1 MTRAEKILLFVLACI
16 NFTHIVDFMI
26 MMPLG
31 PQLMRHFDIGPQA
44 FGFIV
49 SSYSLSAGISGFLAA
64 FFVDRFP
71 RKQVVLMAYT
81 GFVIGTLACGLAP
94 NFQLLIA
101 ARIFAGIFG
110 GILGSQ
116 VLSIVGDV
124 FPYERR
130 AGAMSIVMTAFSAA
144 SVIGVPLGLYMAT
157 EFSWHAPFLAVG
169 FFGIGV
175 IALIWQFVPRLDS
188 HLMSKTDRPSPIK
201 VVTTIARNP
210 NQLRALWLTTTIMLG
225 HFSIIPFIS
234 PYLVS
239 NVGYSESN
247 IYLIYLVGGALTIFS
262 APMVGKLADRRG
274 KYPIF
279 VVFALLSM
287 IPIYLITH
295 MPQAPLSYVLFVSGL
310 FFIFSNGRLVPTQAM
325 TTSVVAPQ
333 QRGGFMAI
341 NSSVQLLAQAMA
353 TYGAGVIIGKT
364 ATGELTNYGTVGFLA
379 MAVIFG
385 SIFIA
390 RYVKPIDAKIEP
402 KLETKPTPSAVT
414 AE

>member
-31 PQLMRHFDIGPQA
+31 PQLMRHFSIGPQA

-49 SSYSLSAGISGFLAA
+49 SSYSLSAGASGFMAA
-64 FFVDRFP
+64 FLVDRFP
-71 RKQVVLMAYT
+71 RKQVVQTAYA
-81 GFVIGTLACGLAP
+81 GFVLGTLACGLAP
-94 NFQLLIA
+94 SYELLIA
-101 ARIFAGIFG
+101 ARILAGVFG
-110 GILGSQ
+110 GVLSAQ

-124 FPYERR
+124 FSYERR
-130 AGAMSIVMTAFSAA
+130 AQAMSIVMTAFSAA
-144 SVIGVPLGLYMAT
+144 SVIGVPFGLYIAT
-157 EFSWHAPFLAVG
+157 EFSWHAPFLFVG
-169 FFGIGV
+169 FLGIGV
-175 IALIWQFVPRLDS
+175 MALIWRFVPRMDG
-188 HLMSKTDRPSPIK
+188 HLVSKSLRPSP
-201 VVTTIARNP
+201 VTVLTTIARTP

-234 PYLVS
+234 PYLVA

-262 APMVGKLADRRG
+262 APLVGRLADRRG

-279 VVFALLSM
+279 VVFALLSL

-295 MPQAPLSYVLFVSGL
+295 MPEAPLGYVLFVSGL

-325 TTSVVAPQ
+325 TASVVAPQ
-333 QRGGFMAI
+333 QRGGFMSI
-341 NSSVQLLAQAMA
+341 NSSVQLLAQALA
-353 TYGAGVIIGKT
+353 TYGAGVVIGKNESGQL
-364 ATGELTNYGTVGFLA
+364 TGYGTVGFLA
-379 MAVIFG
+379 MAAIFA

-390 RYVKPIDAKIEP
+390 RSVKPIDAALAQEP
-402 KLETKPTPSAVT
+402 EPALAQE
-414 AE
+414 

>member
-16 NFTHIVDFMI
+16 NFTHIIDFMI

-31 PQLMRHFDIGPQA
+31 PQLMRYFAIGPQA

-49 SSYSLSAGISGFLAA
+49 SSYSLSAGVSGFLAA
-64 FFVDRFP
+64 FVVDRFP
-71 RKQVVLMAYT
+71 RKQVVMAAYS
-81 GFVIGTLACGLAP
+81 GFVIGTIACGLAP
-94 NFQLLIA
+94 SYQLLIV
-101 ARIFAGIFG
+101 ARIIAGIFG
-110 GILGSQ
+110 GLLSAQ

-124 FPYERR
+124 FSYERR
-130 AGAMSIVMTAFSAA
+130 AQAMSIVMTAFSAA
-144 SVIGVPLGLYMAT
+144 SVVGVPFGLYIAT
-157 EFSWHAPFLAVG
+157 EFSWNTPFLFVG
-169 FFGIGV
+169 FLGV
-175 IALIWQFVPRLDS
+175 IVLGLIWRFVPPLDA
-188 HLMSKTDRPSPIK
+188 HLTHDSKYPSPFT
-201 VVTTIARNP
+201 VLTTILRNP
-210 NQLRALWLTTTIMLG
+210 NQMRALGLTTTIMLG

-247 IYLIYLVGGALTIFS
+247 IYLIYLVGGALTIFT
-262 APMVGKLADRRG
+262 APLVGKLADRRG

-279 VVFALLSM
+279 VLFALLSM

-295 MPQAPLSYVLFVSGL
+295 MPAASLAYVLFVSGL

-325 TTSVVAPQ
+325 TTSVVTPR

-341 NSSVQLLAQAMA
+341 NSSVQLLAQALA

-364 ATGELTNYGTVGFLA
+364 ATGQLTHYGTVGFAA
-379 MAVIFG
+379 MGAIFV

-390 RYVKPIDAKIEP
+390 KYVKPIDATPRSEEP
-402 KLETKPTPSAVT
+402 VPALVE
-414 AE
+414 

>member
-1 MTRAEKILLFVLACI
+1 MTKQEKILLFVLACI

-31 PQLMRHFDIGPQA
+31 PQLMRHFGIGPQA

-64 FFVDRFP
+64 FVVDRFP
-71 RKQVVLMAYT
+71 RNQVVMTAYA
-81 GFVIGTLACGLAP
+81 GFVLGTLACGIAP
-94 NFQLLIA
+94 NYQLLIA
-101 ARIFAGIFG
+101 ARVLAGTFG
-110 GILGSQ
+110 GILGAQ

-124 FPYERR
+124 FVYERR
-130 AGAMSIVMTAFSAA
+130 AQAMSIVMTAFSAA
-144 SVIGVPLGLYMAT
+144 SVVGVPLGLYIAT

-169 FFGIGV
+169 FLGIGV
-175 IALIWQFVPRLDS
+175 WLLIWRFVPRLDS
-188 HLMSKTDRPSPIK
+188 HLVSKHQRPNPIA
-201 VVTTIARNP
+201 VLTTIIRNP

-225 HFSIIPFIS
+225 HFSIIPYIS

-239 NVGYSESN
+239 NVGYSESD

-262 APMVGKLADRRG
+262 APLVGKLADRKG
-274 KYPIF
+274 KFPIF
-279 VVFALLSM
+279 VVFALLSL

-295 MPQAPLSYVLFVSGL
+295 MTPSPLVYVLFVSGM

-325 TTSVVAPQ
+325 TTSVVLPQ
-333 QRGGFMAI
+333 NRGGFMAI
-341 NSSVQLLAQAMA
+341 NSSVQLLSQALA

-364 ATGELTNYGTVGFLA
+364 STGQLTNYGTVGFLA
-379 MAVIFG
+379 MAAIFG

-390 RYVKPIDAKIEP
+390 RLVKPIDAALRINSEV
-402 KLETKPTPSAVT
+402 SIR
-414 AE
+414 

>member
-1 MTRAEKILLFVLACI
+1 MTKQEKILLFVLACI

-31 PQLMRHFDIGPQA
+31 PQLMRHFAIGPQA

-64 FFVDRFP
+64 FVVDRYP
-71 RKQVVLMAYT
+71 RNQVVMLAYA

-94 NFQLLIA
+94 TYQLLIA
-101 ARIFAGIFG
+101 ARILAGVFG
-110 GILGSQ
+110 GVLGAQ

-124 FPYERR
+124 FAYERR
-130 AGAMSIVMTAFSAA
+130 AQAMSIVMTAFSAA
-144 SVIGVPLGLYMAT
+144 SVVGVPFGLYIAT

-169 FFGIGV
+169 FLGIGV
-175 IALIWQFVPRLDS
+175 LALIWRFIPRLDS
-188 HLMSKTDRPSPIK
+188 HLVSKHLRPNPIA
-201 VVTTIARNP
+201 VLTTIVRNP

-225 HFSIIPFIS
+225 HFSIIPYLS

-239 NVGYSESN
+239 NVGFSESN

-274 KYPIF
+274 KFPIF
-279 VVFALLSM
+279 VVFALLSL

-295 MPQAPLSYVLFVSGL
+295 MNPAPLAYVLFVAGL

-325 TTSVVAPQ
+325 TTSVVLPQ
-333 QRGGFMAI
+333 NRGGFMAI
-341 NSSVQLLAQAMA
+341 NSSVQLLAQALA
-353 TYGAGVIIGKT
+353 TYGAGSIIGKT
-364 ATGELTNYGTVGFLA
+364 AMGQLTHYGTVGFLA
-379 MAVIFG
+379 MAAIFS

-390 RYVKPIDAKIEP
+390 RYIKPVDAAPQVTPEP
-402 KLETKPTPSAVT
+402 EEPVL

>member
-31 PQLMRHFDIGPQA
+31 PQLMRYFSIGPQA

-71 RKQVVLMAYT
+71 RKQVVLLAYS
-81 GFVIGTLACGLAP
+81 GFVIGTLACGVAP
-94 NFQLLIA
+94 NFELLIA
-101 ARIFAGIFG
+101 ARVLAGIFG
-110 GILGSQ
+110 GILSAQ

-124 FPYERR
+124 FAYERR
-130 AGAMSIVMTAFSAA
+130 AQAMSIVMTAFSAA
-144 SVIGVPLGLYMAT
+144 SVVGVPFGLYIAT
-157 EFSWHAPFLAVG
+157 EFSWHAPFLFVG
-169 FFGIGV
+169 FLGFGV
-175 IALIWQFVPRLDS
+175 ILLIWRFVPLLDG
-188 HLMSKTDRPSPIK
+188 HLVSKNLRPSPIA
-201 VVTTIARNP
+201 VLTTIARTP

-234 PYLVS
+234 PYLVA
-239 NVGYSESN
+239 NVGYSESD

-262 APMVGKLADRRG
+262 APLVGKLADRQG

-295 MPQAPLSYVLFVSGL
+295 MPEASLSYVLFVSGL

-325 TTSVVAPQ
+325 TASVVVPQ
-333 QRGGFMAI
+333 QRGGFMSI
-341 NSSVQLLAQAMA
+341 NSSVQLLAQALA
-353 TYGAGVIIGKT
+353 TYGAGVVIGKT
-364 ATGELTNYGTVGFLA
+364 ATGQLTQYGTVGFLA
-379 MAVIFG
+379 MAAIFA

-390 RYVKPIDAKIEP
+390 RYVKPIDAA
-402 KLETKPTPSAVT
+402 PTPEPEPAL
-414 AE
+414 AQE

>member
-31 PQLMRHFDIGPQA
+31 PQLMRYFSIGPQA

-49 SSYSLSAGISGFLAA
+49 SSYSLSAGTSGFLAA

-71 RKQVVLMAYT
+71 RKQVVLMAYS
-81 GFVIGTLACGLAP
+81 GFVIGTLACGIAP
-94 NFQLLIA
+94 NFELLIA
-101 ARIFAGIFG
+101 ARVLAGIFG
-110 GILGSQ
+110 GILSAQ

-124 FPYERR
+124 FAYERR
-130 AGAMSIVMTAFSAA
+130 AQAMSIVMTAFSAA
-144 SVIGVPLGLYMAT
+144 SVVGVPFGLYIAT
-157 EFSWHAPFLAVG
+157 EFSWHAPFLFVG
-169 FFGIGV
+169 FLGFGV
-175 IALIWQFVPRLDS
+175 ILLIWRFVPPLDG
-188 HLMSKTDRPSPIK
+188 HLVSKNLRPSPIAIL
-201 VVTTIARNP
+201 TTIARSP

-234 PYLVS
+234 PYLVA
-239 NVGYSESN
+239 NVGYSESD

-262 APMVGKLADRRG
+262 APLVGKLADRRG

-295 MPQAPLSYVLFVSGL
+295 MPEASLSYVLFVSGL

-325 TTSVVAPQ
+325 TASVVAPQ
-333 QRGGFMAI
+333 QRGGFMSI

-353 TYGAGVIIGKT
+353 TYGAGVVIGKT
-364 ATGELTNYGTVGFLA
+364 ATGQLTDYGTVGFLA
-379 MAVIFG
+379 MGAIFA

-390 RYVKPIDAKIEP
+390 RYVKPIDAS
-402 KLETKPTPSAVT
+402 PTPEPEPALVK
-414 AE
+414 E

>member
-31 PQLMRHFDIGPQA
+31 PQLMRHFSIGPQS

-71 RKQVVLMAYT
+71 RKQVVLVAYS
-81 GFVIGTLACGLAP
+81 GFVIGTLACGMAP
-94 NFQLLIA
+94 NFELLIA
-101 ARIFAGIFG
+101 ARILAGIFG
-110 GILGSQ
+110 GILGAQ

-124 FPYERR
+124 FSYERR
-130 AGAMSIVMTAFSAA
+130 AQAMSIVMTAFSAA
-144 SVIGVPLGLYMAT
+144 SVVGVPFGLYIAT
-157 EFSWHAPFLAVG
+157 EFSWHAPFLSVG
-169 FFGIGV
+169 FLGFGV
-175 IALIWQFVPRLDS
+175 IVLIWRFVPRLDG
-188 HLMSKTDRPSPIK
+188 HLVSKSLRPNPIT
-201 VVTTIARNP
+201 VVTTILRTP

-262 APMVGKLADRRG
+262 APLVGKLADRKG

-279 VVFALLSM
+279 VVFAVLSM
-287 IPIYLITH
+287 LPIYLITH
-295 MPQAPLSYVLFVSGL
+295 MPAAPLAYVLFVSGL

-325 TTSVVAPQ
+325 TTSVVTPQ

-353 TYGAGVIIGKT
+353 TYGAGIVVGKT

-379 MAVIFG
+379 MAAIFA

-390 RYVKPIDAKIEP
+390 RYVKPIDVTPIPAP
-402 KLETKPTPSAVT
+402 KPVLVKE
-414 AE
+414 